1 VTVQNIGAGMLIA
14 SRTTISD
21 PLPAGVILTG
31 LPSGTGWT
39 CSGTVGATSFTCDRN
54 DGLAAGAFFPTITI
68 PVLVVSQPT
77 YLTNTA
83 TVSNPNDPSTSNN
96 TDPAVIVVTAISNN
110 APFVSI
116 KKYVKSIGA
125 T

>member
-1 VTVQNIGAGMLIA
+1 MLIA

-21 PLPAGVILTG
+21 PLPAGVTLTG

-96 TDPAVIVVTAISNN
+96 TDPAVIVVTAIPNPPLCN
-110 APFVSI
+110 PAM
-116 KKYVKSIGA
+116 